1 MCLPVCLL
9 DSICCRSKNGTS
21 KWDPEVINPCLCTGT
36 HKSPKPITNL
46 FFKYLQSER
55 IRNFLF
61 VICCTVQQHTVN
73 VSSYPCVLLFAC
85 SILTFICLN
94 TFLPFYE
101 FLGHFSE
108 EVGDQCDSGHSQ
120 DEKVSPWE
128 LRCSNPRPL
137 GWWHSSQEAF
147 ILLLLSK
154 PSQMPLNSKSL
165 FLNRTLEGS
174 RGLKI
179 SGEIFE
185 WKLLLDGICFFQNL
199 KLKFIFFN
207 MKKKNPH
214 VFKLGCQQPVNK
226 YPFCFVISSFKGNF

>member
-1 MCLPVCLL
+1 MPGHTNHLNQSLTCFLNTSNQRESTTFFLWSVELC
-9 DSICCRSKNGTS
+9 KGT
-21 KWDPEVINPCLCTGT
+21 L
-36 HKSPKPITNL
+36 
-46 FFKYLQSER
+46 
-55 IRNFLF
+55 
-61 VICCTVQQHTVN
+61 N

-85 SILTFICLN
+85 SILTFICIN
-94 TFLPFYE
+94 PFLPFYE
-101 FLGHFSE
+101 FLGDFSE

-137 GWWHSSQEAF
+137 GWWHSSQGAF

-207 MKKKNPH
+207 IKKKNPH
-214 VFKLGCQQPVNK
+214 VFKVGCQQPVNK
-226 YPFCFVISSFKGNF
+226 YPFCFAISSFKGNF